1 MVIGRVSNPSCVS
14 REIRKSPVVVE
25 PLTSGPQS
33 RFARASGA
41 SPEPRSGDATSPSQE
56 VPSVGILGT
65 PRHRSP
71 DDCRPQHD
79 HGVARPP
86 QVPDADAAPRFP
98 LILRDERQMI
108 LVWEIAQA
116 TVTGRGATG
125 GASRPVKAQRRRD
138 GDCPDHATRSNR
150 SSYSSGGVVGADRP
164 SSATP
169 DTHVASPTDHPASE
183 DGSRLDDRARGVG
196 MLLDLAPS

>member
-1 MVIGRVSNPSCVS
+1 MVIGRVSNPFCVS

-25 PLTSGPQS
+25 PLTSGPQP
-33 RFARASGA
+33 RFARASA
-41 SPEPRSGDATSPSQE
+41 ARPEPRSGDATSPSQE

-98 LILRDERQMI
+98 LILRDERQML
-108 LVWEIAQA
+108 LVWGIAQA

-125 GASRPVKAQRRRD
+125 GASRPVKHSGTGMVTAQITPRGLIVLLPRREALPARI
-138 GDCPDHATRSNR
+138 
-150 SSYSSGGVVGADRP
+150 DRRQP
-164 SSATP
+164 LLTP
-169 DTHVASPTDHPASE
+169 
-183 DGSRLDDRARGVG
+183 
-196 MLLDLAPS
+196 M